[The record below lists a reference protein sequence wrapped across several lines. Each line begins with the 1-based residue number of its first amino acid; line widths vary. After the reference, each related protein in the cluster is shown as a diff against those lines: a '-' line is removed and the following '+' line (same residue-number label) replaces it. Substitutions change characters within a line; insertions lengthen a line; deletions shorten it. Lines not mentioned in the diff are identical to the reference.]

1 MELPAPRRGGMDLGG
16 GCGRETGVPSWAR
29 SIWLGFKGWGNFD
42 VQVWAGQVRFLRWMG
57 F

>member
-1 MELPAPRRGGMDLGG
+1 MELPAPRREAWTWVEDVDGK
-16 GCGRETGVPSWAR
+16 RVPSWAR